1 MALRRLFC
9 PDGLAFTR
17 RGVQSVY
24 NAIVVLVFVNPCRF
38 CLRRF
43 GCADLAAQTAL
54 RFDMCCSG
62 LDDDGAACKTK
73 SPKISSREAN
83 FMQLDQN
90 TSIRVVSMATIIY
103 SVSAVVGGTVL
114 VCQFFMTLLGLGH
127 DLPDD
132 LPDDVPHD
140 FHFGHDGGDGAGHDG
155 THGTA
160 HHESS
165 FIRMLTFRTVIAAM
179 TFFGLAGLAG
189 GSADLPGEL
198 TLVVA
203 LAAGV
208 AAMYVVHWLMRT
220 LQRLKSDGTVR
231 IERSVGRSGTVY
243 LRIPAGKSGAG
254 KIQLNVQNRTMEYEA
269 MTSRDPLPAGTK
281 VVVVNVLG
289 PDTVEV
295 EPVPEPERTAHV

>member
-1 MALRRLFC
+1 MMM
-9 PDGLAFTR
+9 
-17 RGVQSVY
+17 
-24 NAIVVLVFVNPCRF
+24 
-38 CLRRF
+38 
-43 GCADLAAQTAL
+43 TASCES
-54 RFDMCCSG
+54 RI
-62 LDDDGAACKTK
+62 A
-73 SPKISSREAN
+73 PKIPAHAAN
-83 FMQLDQN
+83 FMQQGRTLQYG
-90 TSIRVVSMATIIY
+90 VASMATMIY

-114 VCQFFMTLLGLGH
+114 LCQFVMTLLGLGH
-127 DLPDD
+127 DLPSD

-140 FHFGHDGGDGAGHDG
+140 FSFGHDGGDAGHDVSHD
-155 THGTA
+155 TT

-165 FIRMLTFRTVIAAM
+165 FIRMLTFRTLVAAM

-189 GSADLPGEL
+189 GSAELPGEL

-220 LQRLKSDGTVR
+220 LQRLKADGTVR
-231 IERSVGRSGTVY
+231 IERALGRAGTVY
-243 LRIPAGKSGAG
+243 LRIPASKSGAG

-269 MTSRDPLPAGTK
+269 MTSHEPLPVGTK

-295 EPVPEPERTAHV
+295 EPVLEPERTAHV